1 MTKSDAESQLVNSP
15 QTFGHDAEMTAVLE
29 HMLHPNDMF
38 LVFGIGIIEL
48 LKDLRLFP
56 SGHIPVRRSA
66 RLIDRGKGGATH
78 MLS

>member
-1 MTKSDAESQLVNSP
+1 
-15 QTFGHDAEMTAVLE
+15 
-29 HMLHPNDMF
+29 MLHPNDMF